1 MFNLSFL
8 NSGILFLT
16 SAILIPLLIY
26 LFAKKKP
33 RRIIFST
40 IRFIKESQKQQRKK
54 INLKNLLLLIIRM
67 LIILL
72 TILAISRPTIKAPF
86 LKKGTKHP
94 KTAIAIIID
103 NSYSMDYLVDTQTE
117 LEKAKAIAEK
127 FNRMISN
134 DDMTLLLTLNE
145 EWNNLNSNLIYGKI
159 PENLIRNIVI
169 TPLSKPL
176 SEVIELA
183 SEKLKES
190 HLPNREIYLIS
201 DLQKQ
206 ELPKKIDTFC
216 FIIPTS
222 EMETRNNI
230 SCQNARLINEFTKKT
245 FEKKIS
251 FEIVNHAKFVQ
262 EDIICSIFLD
272 GQTIAEKVIDLES
285 LQRKADEFLINIENS
300 GWHSGY
306 VHIKN
311 ERQPFDNRNYFSFYY
326 NSEPKVAVITDNET
340 LPLPIQTILEIYTY
354 DPENIEFFT
363 SDNLNYDALSNFEN
377 IIVYQKNTLSNR
389 LQFLLDKFRKNKK
402 GILFIADKE
411 LSNDLQDYIGKIMG
425 IKFLEFS
432 HNSKQQKTTFINKYH
447 SITSLL
453 DPSKQLDL
461 NDFWKIESQKNSGVL
476 LQADDFPLALESERS
491 CVWLFDVQSMQNP
504 FLLDSAFPVFAFNTL
519 KFLSNDLSL
528 SSSIKAG
535 NKIKLKSNQ
544 IKLPSGDLLE
554 TKQVNFVVSEPGIYT
569 VDEQPIPVNLDFR
582 ESNYQRFSKTK
593 HENIAFLDQNWEE
606 DILQTRYGFEIWKY
620 LLIVVLILFAL
631 EMFIIKREENK

>member
-1 MFNLSFL
+1 MFNLAFL

-26 LFAKKKP
+26 LFARKKP

-117 LEKAKAIAEK
+117 LEKAKVIVEK
-127 FNRMISN
+127 FNEMISN
-134 DDMTLLLTLNE
+134 DDMTLVLTLNE
-145 EWNNLNSNLIYGKI
+145 EWNNLNGNLIYGKI
-159 PENLIRNIVI
+159 PENLVRNIEI
-169 TPLSKPL
+169 SPLAKPL
-176 SEVIELA
+176 SDVLELA

-206 ELPKKIDTFC
+206 ELPKKIDTSV

-222 EMETRNNI
+222 EAEKRSNI

-245 FEKKIS
+245 FAKKIS
-251 FEIVNHAKFVQ
+251 FEVVNHSNFIQ
-262 EDIICSIFLD
+262 EDVICSINLE
-272 GQTIAEKVIDLES
+272 GQTIAEKVLDLQPK
-285 LQRKADEFLINIENS
+285 QRKSDEFLLNIENP
-300 GWHSGY
+300 GWNQGY
-306 VHIKN
+306 VQVKN
-311 ERQPFDNRNYFSFYY
+311 ERQPFDNRNYFSFYF
-326 NSEPKVAVITDNET
+326 NPEPKVAVITDNET
-340 LPLPIQTILEIYTY
+340 LPLPIQSILEIYTY
-354 DPENIEFFT
+354 DPGNIEFFT
-363 SDNLNYDALSNFEN
+363 SDNLNYDTLSNFEN
-377 IIVYQKNTLSNR
+377 IIVYQKSTLSNR
-389 LQFLLDKFRKNKK
+389 LQFLLDKIRKNKR
-402 GILFIADKE
+402 GILFIADKD
-411 LSNDLQDYIGKIMG
+411 LSSNLQNYISNVMG

-432 HNSKQQKTTFINKYH
+432 HNSKQRKTTFINKYH

-453 DPSKQLDL
+453 DPSKQLDF
-461 NDFWKIESQKNSGVL
+461 NDFWKVESRKNSGVL
-476 LQADDFPLALESERS
+476 LQIEDFPLALEAERS
-491 CVWLFDVQSMQNP
+491 CVWLFDVQSLQNP

-519 KFLSNDLSL
+519 KYLSNDLSL

-535 NKIKLKSNQ
+535 NKIKLKSNRV
-544 IKLPSGDLLE
+544 KLPSGDLLE
-554 TKQVNFVVSEPGIYT
+554 TKQANFVVSDPGIYT
-569 VDEQPIPVNLDFR
+569 VDEQPIPVNLDYM
-582 ESNYQRFSKTK
+582 ESDYQKFSQIKQK
-593 HENIAFLDQNWEE
+593 NIKILDQDWKDNV
-606 DILQTRYGFEIWKY
+606 LQTRYGFEIWKY
-620 LLIVVLILFAL
+620 LLIVVLILFIL
-631 EMFIIKREENK
+631 EMFIIKKEENK

>member
-103 NSYSMDYLVDTQTE
+103 NSYSMDYLIDTQTE
-117 LEKAKAIAEK
+117 LEKAKSIAEK
-127 FNRMISN
+127 FNEMISN

-145 EWNNLNSNLIYGKI
+145 EWNSLNSNLIYGKI
-159 PENLIRNIVI
+159 PENLIRNIEI
-169 TPLSKPL
+169 TPLAKPL
-176 SEVIELA
+176 TDVLEMA

-190 HLPNREIYLIS
+190 HLPNREIYFIS

-206 ELPKKIDTFC
+206 ELPEKIDTSC

-222 EMETRNNI
+222 ETEIRSNI

-245 FEKKIS
+245 YAKKIS
-251 FEIVNHAKFVQ
+251 FEIVNHSNFVQ
-262 EDIICSIFLD
+262 EDVICSIFLD
-272 GQTIAEKVIDLES
+272 GQTIAEKVTDLKP
-285 LQRKADEFLINIENS
+285 LQRKADDFSINIENS

-311 ERQPFDNRNYFSFYY
+311 ERQPFDNRNYFSFYF
-326 NSEPKVAVITDNET
+326 NSEPKVAIISDNET

-354 DPENIEFFT
+354 DPENLEFFT
-363 SDNLNYDALSNFEN
+363 SDNLNYDSLSNFEN
-377 IIVYQKNTLSNR
+377 IIVYQKNKLSDR
-389 LQFLLDKFRKNKK
+389 LQFLLDKFRKNNK
-402 GILFIADKE
+402 GLLFIADKD
-411 LSNDLQDYIGKIMG
+411 LSNDLQDYISNIMG
-425 IKFLEFS
+425 IRFLEFS
-432 HNSKQQKTTFINKYH
+432 HNSKQRKTTFINKYH

-453 DPSKQLDL
+453 DPSKQLDF
-461 NDFWKIESQKNSGVL
+461 NDFWKVESQKNSGVL
-476 LQADDFPLALESERS
+476 LQTADFPLALESERS
-491 CVWLFDVQSMQNP
+491 CVWLFDVQSLLNP

-519 KFLSNDLSL
+519 KYLSNDQLL
-528 SSSIKAG
+528 TSSIKVG
-535 NKIKLKSNQ
+535 NKIKLKSNR
-544 IKLPSGDLLE
+544 IKLPSGDLME
-554 TKQVNFVVSEPGIYT
+554 TKQANLVVSEPGIYI
-569 VDEQPIPVNLDFR
+569 VDEQRIPVNLDYK
-582 ESNYQRFSKTK
+582 ESDYRRFSKTK
-593 HENIAFLDQNWEE
+593 YKNINFLDQDWE
-606 DILQTRYGFEIWKY
+606 DNVLQTRYGFEIWKY
-620 LLIVVLILFAL
+620 LLIVVLFLFAL
-631 EMFIIKREENK
+631 EMIIIKREENK